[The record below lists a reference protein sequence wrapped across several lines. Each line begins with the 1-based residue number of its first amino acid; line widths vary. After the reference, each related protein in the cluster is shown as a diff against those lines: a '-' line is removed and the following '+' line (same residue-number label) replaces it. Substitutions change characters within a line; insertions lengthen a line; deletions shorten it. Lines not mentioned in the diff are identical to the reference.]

1 MCGFHDF
8 PDGNFFRRVRPPSA
22 ALIART
28 KMVEKSMAGDPVP
41 EDAWE
46 TFFTPVCG
54 AVDLRHFERM
64 FKCRQAALAF
74 LVMQSKTRLSLR
86 EKPKFVCVANDL

>member
-8 PDGNFFRRVRPPSA
+8 PDGNFFRRARPPSA

-28 KMVEKSMAGDPVP
+28 RLVEKSMAGDSVP
-41 EDAWE
+41 DDAWE

-54 AVDLRHFERM
+54 AIDLRHFERM
-64 FKCRQAALAF
+64 FKSRQTALAF
-74 LVMQSKTRLSLR
+74 LFMQSKARPSLR
-86 EKPKFVCVANDL
+86 EKPKFVCATDDL